1 MRAGS
6 FIPVLHFFAIEMIWA
21 RAKEPMNPS
30 SSFANVFGLKSK
42 FGGNRQYYLGSCS
55 GITEKVQLGANAFG
69 PLPYSLQ
76 PPVSRFP
83 RLQHLS
89 VDAATVVLNQHTKPI
104 CGVFHLDFDVGCS
117 RVLKRVHD
125 GFASDSVD
133 IVQENWPQRSRAAF
147 DAHPESNIRGSGK
160 FLRNARQSLPEL
172 QVTELRGTN
181 SSEGDSAFLTRFSN
195 EFQGSP

>member
-1 MRAGS
+1 
-6 FIPVLHFFAIEMIWA
+6 MIWV

-30 SSFANVFGLKSK
+30 SSLANIFGFKSK

-55 GITEKVQLGANAFG
+55 WIAEYIQLGANSFG

-83 RLQHLS
+83 GLQHLS

-117 RVLKRVHD
+117 RVLKRIHY
-125 GFASDSVD
+125 GFASDSVN
-133 IVQENWPQRSRAAF
+133 IVQENRPQRSRAPF
-147 DAHPESNIRGSGK
+147 HAHSESNILRRGK
-160 FLRNARQSLPEL
+160 FLRNARQSLREV
-172 QVTELRGTN
+172 QV
-181 SSEGDSAFLTRFSN
+181 A
-195 EFQGSP
+195 